1 MKHEKVKVNVQ
12 RDMIVIS
19 CDKCSHQYE
28 VNGFMEY
35 IDEHTE
41 EKKHY
46 IYPQIYVDY
55 CPYCGVKVREVKK

>member
-28 VNGFMEY
+28 VNGFIRY
-35 IDEHTE
+35 VDENTE
-41 EKKHY
+41 QEKIN
-46 IYPQIYVDY
+46 IYPQIAVYY